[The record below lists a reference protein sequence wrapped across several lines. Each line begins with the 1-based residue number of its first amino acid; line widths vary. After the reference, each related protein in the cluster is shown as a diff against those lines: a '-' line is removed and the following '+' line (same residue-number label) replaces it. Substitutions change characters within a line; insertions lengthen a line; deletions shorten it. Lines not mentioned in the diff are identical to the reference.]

1 MNEPITP
8 ETSAEAL
15 RVLFSLTIAAPM
27 RELTER
33 FRAATGIA
41 LDITFD
47 PTTLLV
53 QRIES
58 GAEADVVVLTEEEI
72 DRLARDGT
80 LLSGSTADVV
90 RSFVGVG
97 VKAGESKPAIGTVE
111 EFTAALR
118 NARSIVYSQAGA
130 SGLFFAELLERLG
143 VAAEVNA
150 KAIVIP
156 RGFTGELAASG
167 EAELAIQQVSE
178 LMYVPGVDVVGR
190 LPVEIGRSAV
200 FSAGVMAA
208 SSRQVE
214 AAALVEFL
222 RSAEAAPVMERFGL
236 DPM

>member
-1 MNEPITP
+1 
-8 ETSAEAL
+8 
-15 RVLFSLTIAAPM
+15 M

-33 FRAATGIA
+33 FRAATGID

-53 QRIES
+53 QRIEA
-58 GAEADVVVLTEEEI
+58 GDHADVVVLTKEEI
-72 DRLARDGT
+72 DRLALNGT
-80 LLSGSTADVV
+80 LVSGSTADVV

-97 VKAGESKPAIGTVE
+97 VKAGAPKPAIETVE

-130 SGLFFAELLERLG
+130 SGLFFADLLERLG
-143 VAAEVNA
+143 VASEVNA
-150 KAIVIP
+150 KTIVIP

-190 LPVEIGRSAV
+190 LPAEIGRDAV
-200 FSAGVMAA
+200 FSAGVMAL
-208 SSRQVE
+208 SNRQAE
-214 AAALVEFL
+214 ANALTAFL
-222 RSAEAAPVMERFGL
+222 RSADAAPVMQHFGL
-236 DPM
+236 DSL

>member
-1 MNEPITP
+1 MNEPTGG
-8 ETSAEAL
+8 TSIPL
-15 RVLFSLTIAAPM
+15 RVFFTLTIAAPM

-33 FRAATGIA
+33 FRAATGID

-53 QRIES
+53 QRIEA
-58 GAEADVVVLTEEEI
+58 GDHADVVVLTKEEI
-72 DRLARDGT
+72 DRLALNGT
-80 LLSGSTADVV
+80 LVSGSTADVV

-97 VKAGESKPAIGTVE
+97 VKAGARKPAIETVE

-130 SGLFFAELLERLG
+130 SGLFFADLLERLG
-143 VAAEVNA
+143 VASEVNA

-190 LPVEIGRSAV
+190 LPAEIGRDAV
-200 FSAGVMAA
+200 FSAGVMA
-208 SSRQVE
+208 SSKRQAE
-214 AAALVEFL
+214 ANALIAFL
-222 RSAEAAPVMERFGL
+222 RSADAAPVMQHFGL
-236 DPM
+236 DSL